1 MESDLDVDHQ
11 IMIQAENELLAE
23 TWFFKIIVHLDSDR
37 DFSDVL
43 NASKKQLERI
53 LSTVSVISWAAS
65 QKSES
70 QHLGARRIEGFVHY
84 CSSNQSRLDCLK
96 RVMPKKPMSG
106 TGEIIQAAFE
116 AIHLGRCNAYT
127 EHPII
132 KNFLKKPL
140 WIHSLAV

>member
-1 MESDLDVDHQ
+1 
-11 IMIQAENELLAE
+11 MIQAENELRAE
-23 TWFFKIIVHLDSDR
+23 TWFFKIIVHDR

-43 NASKKQLERI
+43 NARKKQLVRS

-84 CSSNQSRLDCLK
+84 CSSNQSRLNCLK

-116 AIHLGRCNAYT
+116 AIHLGRGNDDT
-127 EHPII
+127 DIPS
-132 KNFLKKPL
+132 LKSILKRPL